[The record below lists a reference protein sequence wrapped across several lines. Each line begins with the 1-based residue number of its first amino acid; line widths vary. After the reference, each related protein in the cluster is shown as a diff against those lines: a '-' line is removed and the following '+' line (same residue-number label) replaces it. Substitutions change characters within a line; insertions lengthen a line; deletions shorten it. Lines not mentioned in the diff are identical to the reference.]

1 MLCPFCRFASLLSC
15 NFLHASI
22 QFYSVYGFSNVF
34 NRYIDHRY
42 TSPLNLAFGFILS
55 FGLQFDA
62 RFPIPHPNLCMVSR
76 ADFSGLLSTQL
87 CEIAI
92 IVVRDVGFIL
102 VFVRN
107 IFSSA
112 LRQVLCYGI
121 CFMIPDLLGKAELS
135 FSDAFE
141 P

>member
-1 MLCPFCRFASLLSC
+1 M
-15 NFLHASI
+15 
-22 QFYSVYGFSNVF
+22 YGFSNVF

-76 ADFSGLLSTQL
+76 ADFSGLLSNQL

-92 IVVRDVGFIL
+92 ILVRDVGFIL